1 MFSFIKVQRWPT
13 ISLSFIFNYWNWS
26 LVNDYPSVAM
36 ASVRTLKSFNYLTVT
51 LDKLN
56 SFRHL
61 TVDLLPNSRNEYIE
75 FMLSIPISLFEYVR
89 FCRLTPYFEFRT
101 PCKILFNSWSFIEQ
115 SSRWIFKMCMSA
127 LELFS
132 INLPRA
138 IEYPRLKILPWN
150 FRELL
155 LIHLNNGW
163 GRSPRDSQSRKN

>member
-1 MFSFIKVQRWPT
+1 MELPERSRDWSKSLSRFVRSPIIIASSYYARKWQPDNSSTVRLVFSFIKVQRWPT

-75 FMLSIPISLFEYVR
+75 FMLLMPISL
-89 FCRLTPYFEFRT
+89 
-101 PCKILFNSWSFIEQ
+101 
-115 SSRWIFKMCMSA
+115 
-127 LELFS
+127 LE
-132 INLPRA
+132 
-138 IEYPRLKILPWN
+138 
-150 FRELL
+150 
-155 LIHLNNGW
+155 
-163 GRSPRDSQSRKN
+163 